1 MWGTQA
7 AVPRTTNSGQKV
19 QMQTQTMSQA
29 EIDYQDELIRER
41 AAEIEAI
48 AQSLEDIAII
58 NQDLAMLVAEQSPM
72 LDNIEANIEQATEY
86 TATAVEE
93 LQSADRSARKRRS
106 RLIKFYSGLA
116 VLGAGLAFV
125 FRRRF

>member
-1 MWGTQA
+1 
-7 AVPRTTNSGQKV
+7 
-19 QMQTQTMSQA
+19 MQTQTMSQA